1 MEDKINQLKEEVEIQ
16 FIEEL
21 IGRPLLQYEKQ
32 LIKLS
37 SKPNVIQSH
46 PYNAPYT
53 PEAFL
58 QGAKVSVLGLFPV
71 RTTELRGYNISNIF
85 IDELEKD
92 FTKGEKS

>member
-16 FIEEL
+16 FIEEI

-32 LIKLS
+32 LIKTP

-53 PEAFL
+53 PEAFS
-58 QGAKVSVLGLFPV
+58 QGTKVPVLGLFPV
-71 RTTELRGYNISNIF
+71 RTAELRGYNISNIF
-85 IDELEKD
+85 IDELENS
-92 FTKGEKS
+92 FSKGEKS